1 MRSQFT
7 ELHRQDYT
15 DRATQGNTGHMDAEP
30 HRRRNH
36 PPDSAFSTPSV
47 ECKLFNCKM

>member
-15 DRATQGNTGHMDAEP
+15 DRATQGNTGHMEAEP

-36 PPDSAFSTPSV
+36 LLRILPSQPPR
-47 ECKLFNCKM
+47 